1 MSSKHI
7 ARNMKGEGLKE
18 FAKIIDKLAYSRRR
32 EEVFSDWASMAAW
45 SISNVIERRQD
56 VEEQYLRV
64 AGKYSADELSLH
76 ARMIAI
82 VVDELEVEPR
92 DVLGEL
98 YMGANLGKEQA
109 GQFFTPFSISRM
121 MAGMHVQDVKGSSYH
136 RIISVNDPACGSGG
150 TLVAMALAMLDT
162 GINYQYWGYFEA
174 QDIDPLCC
182 RMAYIQLALLGM
194 PAAIICGDT
203 LAMRR
208 DWIMY
213 TPQYHIA
220 LIGSRLRVQRANE
233 IAQGLLGNVPDQ
245 IKEAVAQAV
254 IDTEEED
261 DKRPFD
267 VTLGPQLDL
276 FGTAV

>member
-1 MSSKHI
+1 MASRDI
-7 ARNMKGEGLKE
+7 PRNMKGEGLKE
-18 FAKIIDKLAYSRRR
+18 FAKILDKLAYSRRR

-45 SISNVIERRQD
+45 SISNSIERRQE

-64 AGKYSADELSLH
+64 AEKYTEEELSLH

-82 VVDELEVEPR
+82 VVNELEAEPR

-121 MAGMHVQDVKGSSYH
+121 MAGMHVQDVKDRSYH
-136 RIISVNDPACGSGG
+136 RIISVSDSACGSGG
-150 TLVAMALAMLDT
+150 TLVAMALAMLDE
-162 GINYQYWGYFEA
+162 GINYQYWAYFEA

-208 DWIMY
+208 DWVMY

-220 LIGSRLRVQRANE
+220 LTGSRLSAQRTNE
-233 IAQGLLGNVPDQ
+233 IARALVGNDPDTVT
-245 IKEAVAQAV
+245 EAVARSV
-254 IDTEEED
+254 EDTETKED
-261 DKRPFD
+261 KKPFD

>member
-1 MSSKHI
+1 MASRDI
-7 ARNMKGEGLKE
+7 PRNMRGEGLKE
-18 FAKIIDKLAYSRRR
+18 FAKILDKLAYSRRR
-32 EEVFSDWASMAAW
+32 EEVFSDWAAMAAW
-45 SISNVIERRQD
+45 SISNSIERRQE

-64 AGKYSADELSLH
+64 AEKYTAEELSLH

-82 VVDELEVEPR
+82 VVNELEAEPR

-121 MAGMHVQDVKGSSYH
+121 MAGFHLGSIEERKG
-136 RIISVNDPACGSGG
+136 RIVSVSDPACGSGG
-150 TLVAMALAMLDT
+150 TLVAMALAMLD
-162 GINYQYWGYFEA
+162 GGVNYQYWAYFEA

-208 DWIMY
+208 DWVMY

-220 LIGSRLRVQRANE
+220 LTGSRLSAQRTNE
-233 IAQGLLGNVPDQ
+233 IARALVGSVPDAVT
-245 IKEAVAQAV
+245 EAVARAV
-254 IDTEEED
+254 EDTEADED
-261 DKRPFD
+261 KKPFD
-267 VTLGPQLDL
+267 ITLGPQLDL
-276 FGTAV
+276 FGAAV